1 MAVLTERERNFLL
14 DNRRIV
20 LCTVAADGSPRPVP
34 ICFVLVEDMVTGSR
48 LYTPLDEKAKSVDDP
63 HLMARV
69 RDIAARPQVTLL
81 ADRWAE
87 DWDRLAWLRLY
98 GTAALLEPADG
109 EEHAKAVASL
119 KSRYRQ
125 YARHDLASRPLIRI
139 VLTRSRS
146 WGPLDLDGQVG
157 DQLGGRLHGQLR

>member
-14 DNRRIV
+14 GNRRIV

-34 ICFVLVEDMVTGSR
+34 ICFVLVEDMVAGSR

-63 HLMARV
+63 HLIARV
-69 RDIAARPQVTLL
+69 RDIVARPQVTLL

-87 DWDRLAWLRLY
+87 DWHRLAWLRLY
-98 GTAALLEPADG
+98 GTAALLEPSDG
-109 EEHAKAVASL
+109 EEHARAVANL

-125 YARHDLASRPLIRI
+125 YARHDLAARPLIRI
-139 VLTRSRS
+139 ALTRSSS
-146 WGPLDLDGQVG
+146 WGALDLG
-157 DQLGGRLHGQLR
+157 DQPGDRLR